1 MATTKS
7 KTSAT
12 FGAPIEVSSVSEWNS
27 ILRSAYANNQTVVAD
42 FHAEWCQP
50 CKVIAPVYAN
60 LASQQP
66 FTYFL
71 RVDVD
76 GNRTRPIAAKYSISA
91 MPTFVVIKRPPG
103 EEGAASATGKGV
115 VVEKLQGA
123 DPQGLARITNTHA
136 SRAYAPPSTLQ
147 TPAAEKAKD
156 LGNDLFKKRQYAAA
170 VEEYSK
176 AIALSPDS
184 GVLYANR
191 ALGYYKWIQS
201 KREGADSAEA
211 RNALRVK
218 QMQDGLK
225 VTNMEERWGKGW
237 VRLAEA
243 LLESGCEESLE
254 NVAEDKRSEGR
265 RASLEGAE
273 EALTNAIQLSE
284 GKVKIGE
291 FVLHIS
297 PLRLFMFLMFQRH
310 NPSLR
315 MSKRQW
321 LLYHRLCL
329 KICTML

>member
-1 MATTKS
+1 MAATTET
-7 KTSAT
+7 KTAGT
-12 FGAPIEVSSVSEWNS
+12 LGIPIEVSSVSEWNS
-27 ILRSAYANNQTVVAD
+27 ILRNAYANNQTVIAD

-136 SRAYAPPSTLQ
+136 SRAYAPPSASR
-147 TPAAEKAKD
+147 TPAAEKAKN

-211 RNALRVK
+211 RNALRV
-218 QMQDGLK
+218 
-225 VTNMEERWGKGW
+225 TNMEERWGKGW

-265 RASLEGAE
+265 RVSLEGAE

-284 GKVKIGE
+284 GKVKID
-291 FVLHIS
+291 L
-297 PLRLFMFLMFQRH
+297 LAAKYLF
-310 NPSLR
+310 PKTS
-315 MSKRQW
+315 S
-321 LLYHRLCL
+321 
-329 KICTML
+329 IAVTMTVIRIN